1 MSAVVSYER
10 VRDQLHQ
17 LKMEA
22 ALSSLDP
29 VLERAQKAERLTVE
43 VLDELL
49 GIELAARFERRVKTN
64 LKLSGLP
71 RPKTLEEFDFD
82 AQPQVPRKSVA
93 ELATL
98 RFLHQGE
105 NVLLLGPCGVG
116 KTHLATGLALKAIEQ
131 GHRAYFLTLH
141 DLVTRSRAQRDKNR
155 LDSLLRVLL
164 RPKLLV
170 LDEVGYLPLE
180 QPDATFLFEVV
191 NKRYQAQRSI
201 ILTSNK
207 SFGQWDEIF
216 PDPVLAI
223 ALLDRLLHHA
233 TTLNIR
239 GESYRLRHRRKAGL
253 ATPPPASTGGDPIPP

>member
-1 MSAVVSYER
+1 MSAAVSYER
-10 VRDQLHQ
+10 VRDHLGR

-22 ALSSLDP
+22 ALTALDP
-29 VLERAQKAERLTVE
+29 VLESAQKREKLPVE

-49 GIELAARFERRVKTN
+49 TRELDARFERRVSTN

-71 RPKTLEEFDFD
+71 APKTLEDFDYD
-82 AQPQVPRKSVA
+82 AQPQVPRQVID

-116 KTHLATGLALKAIEQ
+116 KTHLAIALALKAIER
-131 GHRAYFLTLH
+131 GHRVYFLTLH
-141 DLVTRSRAQRDKNR
+141 DLVTRSRAQRAKDR
-155 LDSLLRVLL
+155 LDVLLRVLK
-164 RPKLLV
+164 RPELLV
-170 LDEVGYLPLE
+170 LDEIGFLPLE

-191 NKRYQAQRSI
+191 NKRYQTGKSV

-216 PDPVLAI
+216 PDPLLAT

-233 TTLNIR
+233 TTLNIQ
-239 GESYRLRHRRKAGL
+239 GDSYRLRHRRNAGL
-253 ATPPPASTGGDPIPP
+253 PTA

>member
-1 MSAVVSYER
+1 MSAAVSYER
-10 VRDQLHQ
+10 VREQLQ
-17 LKMEA
+17 ELKMEA
-22 ALSSLDP
+22 ALTALDP
-29 VLERAQKAERLTVE
+29 VLEEAQKAEKLTVQ

-49 GIELAARFERRVKTN
+49 GIELAARFERRVTTN

-82 AQPQVPRKSVA
+82 AQPQVPRDVVA

-98 RFLHQGE
+98 RFLHNGE

-116 KTHLATGLALKAIEQ
+116 KTHLATGLALKAIEH
-131 GHRAYFLTLH
+131 GHRVYFLTLH
-141 DLVTRSRAQRDKNR
+141 DLVTRSRAHRERNR
-155 LDSLLRVLL
+155 LDSLLRVLI
-164 RPKLLV
+164 RPQVLI
-170 LDEVGYLPLE
+170 LDEIGYLPLE
-180 QPDATFLFEVV
+180 MADATFLFEVV
-191 NKRYQAQRSI
+191 NKRYQAQKSI

-207 SFGQWDEIF
+207 SFGQWGEIF

-239 GESYRLRHRRKAGL
+239 GEGYGLRHRRQAGL
-253 ATPPPASTGGDPIPP
+253 VTPPSS

>member
-1 MSAVVSYER
+1 MSAAVSYER
-10 VRDQLHQ
+10 VRDQLEQ
-17 LKMEA
+17 LRLGA
-22 ALSSLDP
+22 ALDALDP
-29 VLERAQKAERLTVE
+29 VLEKAQKAEKVTVE

-49 GIELAARFERRVKTN
+49 GIELAARFERRVQTN

-71 RPKTLEEFDFD
+71 RPKTLEEFDFE
-82 AQPQVPRKSVA
+82 AQPEVPKDIVA

-105 NVLLLGPCGVG
+105 NVLMLGPCGVG
-116 KTHLATGLALKAIEQ
+116 KTHLASGLALKAIEQ
-131 GHRAYFLTLH
+131 GHRVYFLTLH

-155 LDSLLRVLL
+155 LDALLRVLL
-164 RPKLLV
+164 RPQLLI

-191 NKRYQAQRSI
+191 NKRYQNQKSV

-207 SFGQWDEIF
+207 SFGQWGEIF
-216 PDPVLAI
+216 PDQVLAT

-239 GESYRLRHRRKAGL
+239 GESYRLRHRRQAGL
-253 ATPPPASTGGDPIPP
+253 STPTSS

>member
-1 MSAVVSYER
+1 MSAAVSYER
-10 VRDQLHQ
+10 VREQLQ
-17 LKMEA
+17 ELKLES
-22 ALSSLDP
+22 ALTALDP
-29 VLERAQKAERLTVE
+29 VLEEAQKAGKLTVQ

-49 GIELAARFERRVKTN
+49 GIELAARFERRVTTN

-82 AQPQVPRKSVA
+82 AQPQVPRDVVA

-98 RFLHQGE
+98 RFLHNGE

-116 KTHLATGLALKAIEQ
+116 KTHLATGLALKAIEH
-131 GHRAYFLTLH
+131 GHRVYFLTLH
-141 DLVTRSRAQRDKNR
+141 DLVTRSRAHRDRNR
-155 LDSLLRVLL
+155 LDSLLRVLV
-164 RPKLLV
+164 RPQVLI
-170 LDEVGYLPLE
+170 LDEIGYLPLE
-180 QPDATFLFEVV
+180 MADATFLFEVV
-191 NKRYQAQRSI
+191 NKRYQAQKSI

-207 SFGQWDEIF
+207 SFGQWGEIF

-239 GESYRLRHRRKAGL
+239 GESYRLRHRRQAGL
-253 ATPPPASTGGDPIPP
+253 ATPPSS

>member
-1 MSAVVSYER
+1 MSGAVSYER
-10 VRDQLHQ
+10 VRDHLQR
-17 LKMEA
+17 LKLDG
-22 ALSSLDP
+22 ALNALDP
-29 VLERAQKAERLTVE
+29 VLEQAQKAEKLPVE

-49 GIELAARFERRVKTN
+49 GIELTARFERRVRTN

-82 AQPQVPRKSVA
+82 AQPQVPRDTVA

-116 KTHLATGLALKAIEQ
+116 KTHLAIGLSLKAIER
-131 GHRAYFLTLH
+131 GHRIYFLTLH
-141 DLVTRSRAQRDKNR
+141 DLVTKSRAARDKNR
-155 LDSLLRVLL
+155 LDTLLHVLI
-164 RPKLLV
+164 RPEILV

-180 QPDATFLFEVV
+180 RSDATFFFEVV
-191 NKRYQAQRSI
+191 NKRYQTQKSI

-216 PDPVLAI
+216 PDSALAI

-239 GESYRLRHRRKAGL
+239 GESYRLRHRRAAGL
-253 ATPPPASTGGDPIPP
+253 PVPSP

>member
-1 MSAVVSYER
+1 MSGAVSYER

-17 LKMEA
+17 LKLES
-22 ALSSLDP
+22 ALTALDP
-29 VLERAQKAERLTVE
+29 VLERGQKGEKLPVE
-43 VLDELL
+43 ILDDLL
-49 GIELAARFERRVKTN
+49 SIELAHRFERRVTTN

-71 RPKTLEEFDFD
+71 KPKTLEEFDFE
-82 AQPQVPRKSVA
+82 AQPQVPKEMVR

-105 NVLLLGPCGVG
+105 NVLFLGPSGVG
-116 KTHLATGLALKAIEQ
+116 KTHLATGLGLKAIEQ
-131 GHRAYFLTLH
+131 GHRIYFLTLH

-155 LDSLLRVLL
+155 LDSLLRILV
-164 RPKLLV
+164 RPQILI

-191 NKRYQAQRSI
+191 NKRYQNQKSI

-207 SFGQWDEIF
+207 GFGQWNEIF

-239 GESYRLRHRRKAGL
+239 GESYRLRHRRNAGTL
-253 ATPPPASTGGDPIPP
+253 TPQPNPEIPMKS

>member
-1 MSAVVSYER
+1 MSAAVSYER
-10 VRDQLHQ
+10 VREQFQ
-17 LKMEA
+17 ELKMEA
-22 ALSSLDP
+22 ALTALDP
-29 VLERAQKAERLTVE
+29 VLEEAQKAGKLTVQ

-49 GIELAARFERRVKTN
+49 GIELAARFERRVTTN

-82 AQPQVPRKSVA
+82 AQPQVPRDVVA

-98 RFLHQGE
+98 RFLHNGE

-116 KTHLATGLALKAIEQ
+116 KTHLATGLALKAIEH
-131 GHRAYFLTLH
+131 GHRVYFLTLH
-141 DLVTRSRAQRDKNR
+141 DLVTRSRAHRERNR
-155 LDSLLRVLL
+155 LDSLLRVLI
-164 RPKLLV
+164 RPQVLI
-170 LDEVGYLPLE
+170 LDEIGYLPLE
-180 QPDATFLFEVV
+180 MADATFLFEVV
-191 NKRYQAQRSI
+191 NKRYQAQKSI

-207 SFGQWDEIF
+207 SFGQWGEIF

-239 GESYRLRHRRKAGL
+239 GESYRLRHRRQAGL
-253 ATPPPASTGGDPIPP
+253 VTPPPS